1 MIATMDQINRA
12 QHKCTAR
19 DCFTK
24 QYIATHGN
32 AVQYSAA
39 RAVLLPAVT
48 CAALQQRSALQWGQY
63 LPRRNMLYKTIWL
76 SAGAF

>member
-12 QHKCTAR
+12 QHKSTAR

-24 QYIATHGN
+24 QYIAMHGN
-32 AVQYSAA
+32 AVQCSKV
-39 RAVLLPAVT
+39 RAVLQPAVT

-63 LPRRNMLYKTIWL
+63 LPWRNTLYKTIWL
-76 SAGAF
+76 SADAF

>member
-12 QHKCTAR
+12 QHKSTAR

-24 QYIATHGN
+24 QYIAMHGN
-32 AVQYSAA
+32 AVQYS
-39 RAVLLPAVT
+39 
-48 CAALQQRSALQWGQY
+48 AALQQRSALQWGQY
-63 LPRRNMLYKTIWL
+63 LPWRNTLYKTIWL